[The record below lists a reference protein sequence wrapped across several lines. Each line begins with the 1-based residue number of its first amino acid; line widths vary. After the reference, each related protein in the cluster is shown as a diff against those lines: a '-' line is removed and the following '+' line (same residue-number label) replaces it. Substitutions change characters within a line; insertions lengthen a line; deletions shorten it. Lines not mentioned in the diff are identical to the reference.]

1 MVPENDAF
9 VQKMKK
15 RFRAYLQSDDPETVG
30 EIEMFIHGSQ
40 QYEIE
45 EEAEAFVESRPHAT
59 ARELFEF
66 FNATAPEG
74 LAPGDDGADL
84 LED

>member
-1 MVPENDAF
+1 
-9 VQKMKK
+9 MKLK
-15 RFRAYLQSDDPETVG
+15 
-30 EIEMFIHGSQ
+30 
-40 QYEIE
+40 
-45 EEAEAFVESRPHAT
+45 EAEAFVESHPHAT

-66 FNATAPEG
+66 FNVTAPEG